1 MNKAESKFRN
11 TSIKMHEALFRLLQ
25 TKHFEDISI
34 SDLCNEAK
42 VNRSTFY
49 SHYTTIKDLLQE
61 THTAMLQ
68 QLFAEFQAK
77 NLISTTLAE
86 VQQSNFV
93 HEKFL
98 IPYLEFVKENKARIK
113 IYMKY
118 IDLFQQASYSDF
130 WFRQISTAAFNAKG
144 IRDQK
149 TIEYMYKFY
158 LVGCNTILMQ
168 WLQDDCQDSIEFV
181 ADIITRCVRTSKR

>member
-1 MNKAESKFRN
+1 
-11 TSIKMHEALFRLLQ
+11 MHEALFRLLQ

-86 VQQSNFV
+86 SQQSNFV

-118 IDLFQQASYSDF
+118 IDLFQQATYSDF
-130 WFRQISTAAFNAKG
+130 WFRQISTAAFNTKG

-168 WLQDDCQDSIEFV
+168 WLQDDCQDPIEFV
-181 ADIITRCVRTSKR
+181 ADIITKCVRTSKR

>member
-11 TSIKMHEALFRLLQ
+11 TSIKMHQALFKLLQ
-25 TKHFEDISI
+25 TQSFEDISI

-49 SHYTTIKDLLQE
+49 SHYTTMRDLLQE
-61 THTAMLQ
+61 THTAMFQ
-68 QLFAEFQAK
+68 QLFADFQAK
-77 NLISTTLAE
+77 NLLSTTLTE
-86 VQQSNFV
+86 LQQPNFV

-98 IPYLEFVKENKARIK
+98 IPYLEFVKENKDHIK
-113 IYMKY
+113 VYMQHTN
-118 IDLFQQASYSDF
+118 LFQQASYSNF
-130 WFRQISTAAFNAKG
+130 WFKQISTAAFNAKG

-181 ADIITRCVRTSKR
+181 SDIITKCIRSNKR

>member
-118 IDLFQQASYSDF
+118 MIYMGKMLVFLKTMKLKK
-130 WFRQISTAAFNAKG
+130 IG
-144 IRDQK
+144 IVK
-149 TIEYMYKFY
+149 IE
-158 LVGCNTILMQ
+158 LV
-168 WLQDDCQDSIEFV
+168 V
-181 ADIITRCVRTSKR
+181 Y